1 MLFALW
7 GGLPM
12 LGLLLSLFVGAVLA
26 PTLHRWARR
35 FSGILLALLPVGGL
49 AWSWRYGEQVA
60 GGESL
65 RESYAWAPTLGVNA
79 TFHLDGLSLVFLL
92 LICGVGALIL
102 IYASQYLAKD
112 DRLGLFYAY
121 LLFFMGSMLGLVL
134 ADNVL
139 VLFMFWELTSISSF
153 LLIGW
158 NHLNTE
164 ARDAARTSLIVTGG
178 GGIMLLAGLVL
189 LMLISCSG
197 NFSEMSG
204 EVVRGS
210 ALYLPALLLVL
221 GGAFTK
227 SAQFPFHFW
236 LPGAMAAPT
245 PVSAYLHSATMV
257 KAGVYLLARLHPT
270 LGGTDAWFAIITSVG
285 ALTMLLGAVVAVTQT
300 DLKRILAYSTVS
312 VLGTL
317 TMLIGLG
324 TEAALWAAMTYLVAH
339 SLYKGALFMVAGTLD
354 HETSTR
360 DIAKLQ
366 GLARHMPL
374 TAAGA
379 VLAAASSAGL
389 PPLLGFLSKELF
401 YEAAWHAPAVG
412 IAVLAA
418 AFAGS
423 VLMVV
428 VALMVAYRPFF
439 SGSATAPKSPHEA
452 PWGMVLGP
460 TTLAVLSLVLGLKP
474 EWISRFLEAMAAV
487 VVGEPV
493 DVHLKLW
500 HGFTPVL
507 GLSALTLAIGVAMYF
522 GLRRQ
527 LAFLVRCRERC
538 EAWRFQH
545 LYDRGY
551 WGLMSFAERLTAIVQ
566 NGYLR
571 NYVLIVVVFLLALL
585 LQPLFAGRELFF
597 RSFAEL
603 HLPEMILGA
612 IILVAAFASTMI
624 DSRLAVAAI
633 LGVIGIAVMMLYVIF
648 GALDLA
654 VTQIMVETLTVIVL
668 VLVLYH
674 LPRFVLH
681 SSRWGYL
688 RDGTVSLIFGGMIAL
703 LVIKA
708 SSVQADPELREFYAA
723 NSYQEAH
730 GRNVVNAIL
739 VDFRAT
745 DTMGE
750 ATVLT
755 VAAIGV
761 FALLRFQADRHDK
774 SGAMISLVLRATTPV
789 LMLLLLVV
797 SIYALMRG
805 HHESGGGFIGGLL
818 AAAAFALH
826 AFAHDVP
833 STRRLLRVSPHTLM
847 GGGLAVMALAGAIGL
862 AVGKS
867 FLKGWW
873 IKAYLPGLGSVDLGT
888 PLLFDLGVYAMVM
901 GMVLT
906 IVLTA
911 AEE

>member
-1 MLFALW
+1 MLW
-7 GGLPM
+7 
-12 LGLLLSLFVGAVLA
+12 LLLSLFAGAVLA
-26 PTLHRWARR
+26 PTLYRGARE
-35 FSGILLALLPVGGL
+35 FTGCLLALLPLGVV
-49 AWSWRYGEQVA
+49 AWSWQYWGQIA
-60 GGESL
+60 TGESF
-65 RESYAWAPTLGVNA
+65 REVYEWAPSLGVNA
-79 TFHLDGLSLVFLL
+79 TFHLDGLALVFLL

-112 DRLGLFYAY
+112 RRLGLFYAY
-121 LLFFMGSMLGLVL
+121 LLLFMGSMLGLVL
-134 ADNVL
+134 ADNVFA
-139 VLFMFWELTSISSF
+139 LFMFWELTSISSF

-158 NHLNTE
+158 NHLNAA

-178 GGIMLLAGLVL
+178 GGMLLLAGLVF
-189 LMLISCSG
+189 LMLISGSS
-197 NFSEMSG
+197 NISEMSG
-204 EVVRGS
+204 ESVRS
-210 ALYLPALLLVL
+210 SSLYLVTLALVL

-257 KAGVYLLARLHPT
+257 KAGIYLLARLHPT
-270 LGGTDAWFAIITSVG
+270 LGSTDAWFTIITLSGG
-285 ALTMLLGAVVAVTQT
+285 ATMLLGAAVAVTQT

-317 TMLIGLG
+317 TMLLGLG
-324 TEAALWAAMTYLVAH
+324 TQAALWAAMTYLVAH

-354 HETSTR
+354 HETGTR
-360 DIAKLQ
+360 DILHLRGIAK
-366 GLARHMPL
+366 HMPL
-374 TAAGA
+374 TAAAA
-379 VLAAASSAGL
+379 VLAAASAAGV
-389 PPLLGFLSKELF
+389 PSLLGFLAKEQF
-401 YEAAWHAPAVG
+401 YEAAWHAPGVG
-412 IAVLAA
+412 GAVLV
-418 AFAGS
+418 AGFLAS
-423 VLMVV
+423 ALMVV

-439 SGSATAPKSPHEA
+439 SGPAMAPRIPHEA
-452 PWGMVLGP
+452 PWGMALGP
-460 TTLAVLSLVLGLKP
+460 TALAAASLVFGIQPDL
-474 EWISRFLEAMAAV
+474 ISQILESMTSAV
-487 VVGEPV
+487 IGEPATLK
-493 DVHLKLW
+493 LKLW
-500 HGFTPVL
+500 HGLTPVL
-507 GLSALTLAIGVAMYF
+507 GLSALTLVVGIALFVV
-522 GLRRQ
+522 LRRQ
-527 LAFLVRCRERC
+527 QEFLASWRQRCA
-538 EAWRFQH
+538 AWSFQH
-545 LYDRGY
+545 WYDRGY
-551 WGLMSFAERLTAIVQ
+551 SGLMNFAEGLTAIVQ

-585 LQPLFAGRELFF
+585 VQPLMAGRELFF
-597 RSFAEL
+597 RGFSEI
-603 HLPEMILGA
+603 HLPEVTLGA

-624 DSRLAVAAI
+624 DSRLAAAAI

-674 LPRFVLH
+674 LPKFVFH
-681 SSRWGYL
+681 SSRWVYL
-688 RDGTVSLIFGGMIAL
+688 RDGILSLVFGGMIAL

-708 SSVQADPELREFYAA
+708 FAVQADPELREFYAA
-723 NSYQEAH
+723 NSYLKAH
-730 GRNVVNAIL
+730 GRNVVNVIL

-750 ATVLT
+750 VTVLA
-755 VAAIGV
+755 VAAVGI

-797 SIYALMRG
+797 SIYALLRG

-818 AAAAFALH
+818 AAAAFSLH

-833 STRRLLRVSPHTLM
+833 STRRLLRISPHTLM
-847 GGGLAVMALAGAIGL
+847 GAGLTVIAIAGTLGLVLGG
-862 AVGKS
+862 S

-873 IKAYLPGLGSVDLGT
+873 MIAYLPGLESVHVGT
-888 PLLFDLGVYAMVM
+888 PLLFDLGVYAVVM